1 MLGNEVCSEEGL
13 WLFLYPGR
21 ILACKHIGDT
31 SKCIS
36 S

>member
-1 MLGNEVCSEEGL
+1 MLGNEVCSEERL

-21 ILACKHIGDT
+21 ILACRDMGDS

-36 S
+36 N